1 MFNTVISETFIM
13 TPMRLYEQNWLPE
26 IYNYFFANDWMTR
39 TNATAP
45 AINVIEDEKDYK
57 VEVAAPGMNKEDF
70 KINVTDD
77 NYLVLTMEKKNESKD
92 EDKKRKYLRREFS
105 YHKFEQSLAL
115 PEDVNKDEIKASVND
130 GILTIDIPKVKATE
144 KQPAVKQIEIQ

>member
-1 MFNTVISETFIM
+1 M
-13 TPMRLYEQNWLPE
+13 TPMRRYEQNWLPG
-26 IYNYFFANDWMTR
+26 IFNDFFANDWMTR

-70 KINVTDD
+70 KVNVTDD
-77 NYLVLTMEKKNESKD
+77 NYLVLTVEKKNESKD

-130 GILTIDIPKVKATE
+130 GVLTIDIPKVKVCE
-144 KQPAVKQIEIQ
+144 QQPTVKQIEIQ

>member
-1 MFNTVISETFIM
+1 M
-13 TPMRLYEQNWLPE
+13 TPIRRYEQSWLPE
-26 IYNYFFANDWMTR
+26 IFNDFFANDWMTR

-115 PEDVNKDEIKASVND
+115 PEDVNKDDINATVHD
-130 GILTIDIPKVKATE
+130 GILTIEIPKVQITE
-144 KQPAVKQIEIQ
+144 KRPAVKQIEIK

>member
-1 MFNTVISETFIM
+1 M
-13 TPMRLYEQNWLPE
+13 TPMRRYEQDWLPE
-26 IYNYFFANDWMTR
+26 IFNDFFANDWMTR
-39 TNATAP
+39 TNA
-45 AINVIEDEKDYK
+45 IENDKDYK

-70 KINVTDD
+70 KVNVTDD

-115 PEDVNKDEIKASVND
+115 PENVNKDEIKASVND
-130 GILTIDIPKVKATE
+130 GILTIDIPKVKVTE

>member
-1 MFNTVISETFIM
+1 M
-13 TPMRLYEQNWLPE
+13 TPMRRYEPNWLPE
-26 IYNYFFANDWMTR
+26 IFHDFFANDWMTR
-39 TNATAP
+39 TNSTAP
-45 AINVIEDEKDYK
+45 ALNVIEDDKDYK

-70 KINVTDD
+70 KVNVTDD

-115 PEDVNKDEIKASVND
+115 PENANKDEIKATVND
-130 GILTIDIPKVKATE
+130 GILTIDIPKIKTTE
-144 KQPAVKQIEIQ
+144 KQPAIKQIEIQ

>member
-1 MFNTVISETFIM
+1 
-13 TPMRLYEQNWLPE
+13 MRHYEQNWLPE
-26 IYNYFFANDWMTR
+26 IFNDFFANDWMNR
-39 TNATAP
+39 TSATAP

-57 VEVAAPGMNKEDF
+57 VEVAAPGMKKEDF
-70 KINVTDD
+70 NVNVTDD
-77 NYLVLTMEKKNESKD
+77 NYLVLTMEKKNETKD

-130 GILTIDIPKVKATE
+130 GILTIEIPKVKACE
-144 KQPAVKQIEIQ
+144 KKPTVKQIAIQ